1 MVYVMVMTTLHSQ
14 LSAPTAV
21 HFYTL
26 HDGFT
31 SPGQKV
37 PLKIK
42 LISTRQKLLLC
53 CPVEMCFKM
62 PHILNDDF
70 FSYLTCLHKNNIQR
84 YCSSSALCKEAAV
97 NGFAMLVDRAIDA
110 VYIGDIVM

>member
-1 MVYVMVMTTLHSQ
+1 MYLGLVMVMTAL
-14 LSAPTAV
+14 LCAV

-53 CPVEMCFKM
+53 CPVEMRCVSKDQM
-62 PHILNDDF
+62 PHILVMI
-70 FSYLTCLHKNNIQR
+70 FSYSTCLHKNNI
-84 YCSSSALCKEAAV
+84 
-97 NGFAMLVDRAIDA
+97 
-110 VYIGDIVM
+110 